1 MVQCVET
8 EESKFLEPMRNLFNM
23 YRFKPRIQNFTYQCV
38 GHGPP
43 ISGTWSRVFLFL
55 PKCPGPKWEGA
66 MIYSNGNIYH
76 WCASICILQKIMQHP
91 SELSEFPN
99 RPSNSSASST
109 SRGRRESRSSPSSSC
124 WTTDV
129 CVIKNTCSLQAGLD
143 VWLFVLRLVDKMY
156 KKIIRCIFF
165 PRSIAHVQIS
175 AYSSK
180 LTSEKPHK
188 QENSNNRKRTTGG
201 WVLQKNI

>member
-23 YRFKPRIQNFTYQCV
+23 YRFKPRIQYFNYQCV
-38 GHGPP
+38 GQWKGSMLHAMWNDPP

-76 WCASICILQKIMQHP
+76 WCASICILQKII
-91 SELSEFPN
+91 SEFPN

-124 WTTDV
+124 WTTDG

-143 VWLFVLRLVDKMY
+143 VWLFVLGLVDKMY
-156 KKIIRCIFF
+156 KKINLLHILSTFHGPCSNFRIF
-165 PRSIAHVQIS
+165 Q
-175 AYSSK
+175 
-180 LTSEKPHK
+180 
-188 QENSNNRKRTTGG
+188 
-201 WVLQKNI
+201 

>member
-23 YRFKPRIQNFTYQCV
+23 YRFKPRIQYFNYQCV
-38 GHGPP
+38 GQWKGSMLHSMWNDPP

-76 WCASICILQKIMQHP
+76 WCASICILQEIVQNP

-143 VWLFVLRLVDKMY
+143 VWMLFGCLFLDWLT
-156 KKIIRCIFF
+156 RCTK
-165 PRSIAHVQIS
+165 RSICCILSTFHG
-175 AYSSK
+175 
-180 LTSEKPHK
+180 PC
-188 QENSNNRKRTTGG
+188 SNFRIF
-201 WVLQKNI
+201 Q